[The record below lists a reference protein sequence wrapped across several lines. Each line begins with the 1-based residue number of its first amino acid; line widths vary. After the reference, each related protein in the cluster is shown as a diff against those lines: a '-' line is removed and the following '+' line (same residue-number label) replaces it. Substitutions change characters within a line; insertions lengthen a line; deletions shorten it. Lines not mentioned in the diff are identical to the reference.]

1 MGYIMSTEENITVI
15 ELPYTESVSC
25 YLEKKGKYLWSFT
38 FVKDGA
44 TVLFK
49 GNILNPDQDKLIESI
64 TDNMEDYFSS
74 YGISGLNAA
83 VDKILDVIENP
94 SNYTWQSKEDIDI
107 LNKLPTD
114 VGEIK
119 EDKENKKIEINY
131 YLNTIFIQ
139 FVRLLFIFYFVI
151 FY

>member
-1 MGYIMSTEENITVI
+1 MSTEENVAVI
-15 ELPYTESVSC
+15 ELPYTESVAC

-64 TDNMEDYFSS
+64 TDNMGVYFSS

-83 VDKILDVIENP
+83 VSKILDVIENP
-94 SNYTWQSKEDIDI
+94 SNYTWR
-107 LNKLPTD
+107 
-114 VGEIK
+114 IK
-119 EDKENKKIEINY
+119 RTLIFLINY
-131 YLNTIFIQ
+131 LKTWQQLKKKKKFLLPISGKLKKQ
-139 FVRLLFIFYFVI
+139 KRL
-151 FY
+151 